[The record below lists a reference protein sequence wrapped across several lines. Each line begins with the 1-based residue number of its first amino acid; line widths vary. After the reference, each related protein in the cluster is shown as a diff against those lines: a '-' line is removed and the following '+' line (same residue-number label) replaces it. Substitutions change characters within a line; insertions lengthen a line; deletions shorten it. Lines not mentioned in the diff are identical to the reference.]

1 MTRITKTTN
10 DVTRDVKNADMVTI
24 LPVRFLLY
32 TLNVKRD
39 RLPYQATRSLEQH
52 KILLKNR
59 LTKQSSSPP
68 RNTFLVFRFL
78 EQLKTVRKRTR
89 RYVHQ
94 NGYSDKAEE
103 IKAQNR
109 GRMLS
114 SRAQKSVAIKGTWQ
128 TLTGERD
135 RSRRWRKT
143 MSRGLAKRAEEAK
156 KYTTP

>member
-1 MTRITKTTN
+1 MPCGGKKDT
-10 DVTRDVKNADMVTI
+10 
-24 LPVRFLLY
+24 
-32 TLNVKRD
+32 
-39 RLPYQATRSLEQH
+39 
-52 KILLKNR
+52 
-59 LTKQSSSPP
+59 P
-68 RNTFLVFRFL
+68 RGRR
-78 EQLKTVRKRTR
+78 EKKPTR